1 MGALN
6 HNDLHIYVYALIC
19 AADLRIRI
27 VKIRMNPFQNPVLAK
42 AVNYTSEVLTSEV
55 MGKFNLS

>member
-6 HNDLHIYVYALIC
+6 YNDLHIYVYALVC

-27 VKIRMNPFQNPVLAK
+27 VKIRMNPFQNPVFAK
-42 AVNYTSEVLTSEV
+42 AVSYTSDVLTTEV
-55 MGKFNLS
+55 MGKFNPS